1 MCRVVVGRYRVNK
14 WGTDACYLLRTEF
27 LCWVRGLGYC
37 DWVGNINCNNFISS
51 EPLVG
56 TYGVQKWRLC
66 PGDISVLVIMHR
78 KSCKDWFNARVIV
91 LHMNEEGKLVSKVVG
106 DALVNPRDADNF
118 LGELARRLNH
128 TNTMLN

>member
-1 MCRVVVGRYRVNK
+1 MGGYRVNS

-27 LCWVRGLGYC
+27 LCWVRGFGLC
-37 DWVGNINCNNFISS
+37 DWVGDINCNSFISS

-66 PGDISVLVIMHR
+66 PGDISVLVIMYR
-78 KSCKDWFNARVIV
+78 KTCKDWFNARVIL
-91 LHMNEEGKLVSKVVG
+91 LHLNENGKLVSKVVG
-106 DALVNPRDADNF
+106 DALVNPRDADAF
-118 LGELARRLNH
+118 LSELAKRLNH